1 MLACLFNVDALFCCL
16 YTMHHYH
23 LPYIQMP
30 LMWFKKKGKLN
41 NHQLQSGSGSSSVC
55 RELQVSWL
63 TNAFTAAVCINTSE
77 LSVVIYALCM
87 CVCMCSLCFWSWQR
101 GLGTLGWVLVWQADG
116 QLRLDPPWWT
126 EIKKKKSYWNGH
138 LSKTCYCCCTWVLIY
153 ILICCQEGKGQLNV
167 MGQKCE
173 WLSK

>member
-77 LSVVIYALCM
+77 PSIVIYALCM

-126 EIKKKKSYWNGH
+126 EIKKKRVTEMVIWAKHAIAVVREFWFTSLYAARR
-138 LSKTCYCCCTWVLIY
+138 
-153 ILICCQEGKGQLNV
+153 EKGN
-167 MGQKCE
+167 
-173 WLSK
+173 